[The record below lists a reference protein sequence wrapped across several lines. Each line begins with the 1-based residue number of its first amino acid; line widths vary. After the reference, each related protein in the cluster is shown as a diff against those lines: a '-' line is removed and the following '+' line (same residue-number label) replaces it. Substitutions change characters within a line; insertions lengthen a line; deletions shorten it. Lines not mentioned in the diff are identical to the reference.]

1 MVVIPY
7 DRFVSEAVRGFPSHF
22 PVRDDG
28 ERPYRYH
35 AVSTGCR
42 VVLRAFFRSKLNVE
56 ALKNMPLEGPLLV
69 ACNHLSN
76 IDPFIFGGWAP
87 GTMFCMAKREL
98 YGIPPVAWVLGG
110 CNCFPVDRGAPDRW
124 ALRTSLSILRD
135 GGRLLLFVEGTRA
148 ATPGMKRAEPGI
160 GFLARK
166 SGVPVLPIAVWG
178 SERAL
183 PRDRRMPKRVPI
195 EIAVGTVFTPR
206 TVSGRGADQVIAD
219 EIGRSIAGLLPP
231 GYRGAYAAA
240 ISDAG
245 RREPVEPVLSPSP

>member
-1 MVVIPY
+1 MAVFPY
-7 DRFVSEAVRGFPSHF
+7 DRFVSDAVRGFPSHF

-28 ERPYRYH
+28 KRPNRYH

-42 VVLRAFFRSKLNVE
+42 VVLRTLFGSELDVE
-56 ALKNMPLEGPLLV
+56 ALEDMPMDGPLLV

-76 IDPFIFGGWAP
+76 IDPFIFGGYAP
-87 GTMFCMAKREL
+87 GTLFCMAKREL
-98 YGIPPVAWVLGG
+98 YKLPPVAWVLGG

-124 ALRTSLSILRD
+124 ALRTSLDILRD

-148 ATPGMKRAEPGI
+148 AVPGMKRAEPGI

-166 SGVPVLPIAVWG
+166 SGVPVLPMAVWG

-183 PRDRRMPKRVPI
+183 PRNRRIPKRVPI
-195 EIAVGTVFTPR
+195 AVAVGTVFTPR

-219 EIGRSIAGLLPP
+219 EIGGRVAKLLPP
-231 GYRGAYAAA
+231 EYRGAYGETA
-240 ISDAG
+240 SDAG
-245 RREPVEPVLSPSP
+245 RREPAEPALSPSP

>member
-1 MVVIPY
+1 MSDAI
-7 DRFVSEAVRGFPSHF
+7 RGFPSHF

-28 ERPYRYH
+28 KRPARYH

-42 VVLRAFFRSKLNVE
+42 VALRAFFGRDLNVD
-56 ALKNMPLEGPLLV
+56 ALEHMPLEGPLLV

-87 GTMFCMAKREL
+87 GAMFCMAKREL
-98 YGIPPVAWVLGG
+98 YKIAPVAWVLGG
-110 CNCFPVDRGAPDRW
+110 CNCFPIDRGAADRW
-124 ALRTSLSILRD
+124 ALRTSLNILRD

-148 ATPGMKRAEPGI
+148 SAPGMKRAEPGI

-166 SGVPVLPIAVWG
+166 SGAPVLPIAVWG

-183 PRDRRMPKRVPI
+183 PRERRVPKRVPI
-195 EIAVGTVFTPR
+195 EIAVGTAFTPQ

-231 GYRGAYAAA
+231 EYRGAYAGA

-245 RREPVEPVLSPSP
+245 RREPAEPVLSPLP

>member
-1 MVVIPY
+1 MS
-7 DRFVSEAVRGFPSHF
+7 DAVRGFPSRF

-28 ERPYRYH
+28 KRPNRYH
-35 AVSTGCR
+35 AVSTACR
-42 VVLRAFFRSKLNVE
+42 IGLRTLFGRELNAA
-56 ALKNMPLEGPLLV
+56 ALTQMPTEGPLLV

-76 IDPFIFGGWAP
+76 IDPFIFGGYAA

-98 YGIPPVAWVLGG
+98 FTIPPVAWVLGG

-124 ALRTSLSILRD
+124 ALRTSLSILKD

-183 PRDRRMPKRVPI
+183 PRDRRIPKRVPI
-195 EIAVGTVFTPR
+195 ELAVGKVFTPR

-219 EIGRSIAGLLPP
+219 EIGRRIARLLPTE
-231 GYRGAYAAA
+231 YRGAYAAT
-240 ISDAG
+240 ITDAG
-245 RREPVEPVLSPSP
+245 RRDPAGPVLSAST

>member
-1 MVVIPY
+1 MAVFAY
-7 DRFVSEAVRGFPSHF
+7 DRFVSEAIRGFPSHF

-28 ERPYRYH
+28 KRPNRYH

-42 VVLRAFFRSKLNVE
+42 VGLRTLFGGELNVE
-56 ALKNMPLEGPLLV
+56 ALTQMPTDGPLLV

-76 IDPFIFGGWAP
+76 IDPFIFGGYAP

-98 YGIPPVAWVLGG
+98 FKIPPVAWVLGG
-110 CNCFPVDRGAPDRW
+110 CNCFPVDRGAADRW
-124 ALRTSLSILRD
+124 ALRTSLNILRD

-183 PRDRRMPKRVPI
+183 PRNRRLPRRVPI
-195 EIAVGTVFTPR
+195 EVAVGKVFTPR

-219 EIGRSIAGLLPP
+219 EIGRRVARLLPP
-231 GYRGAYAAA
+231 EYRGAYAAPV
-240 ISDAG
+240 SDVG
-245 RREPVEPVLSPSP
+245 RREPAETVLSPSP